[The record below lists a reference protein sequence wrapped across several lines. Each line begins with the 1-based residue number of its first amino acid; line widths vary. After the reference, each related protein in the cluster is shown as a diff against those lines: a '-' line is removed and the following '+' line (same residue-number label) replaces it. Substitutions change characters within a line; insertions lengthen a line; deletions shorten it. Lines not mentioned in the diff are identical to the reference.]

1 MRRRHRRPCLLNSLD
16 RMERDG
22 LNSNRET
29 HLIPVDISGNQG
41 QMVSCMQLEFPDMS
55 DVEFLQISLRL
66 GLKELML
73 QIETLQ
79 QRWFQHLRSQ
89 KLQHSVTLRFFP
101 YNGSIQGSGPVTG
114 DVRVSYI
121 LLAQSSWWWC
131 WDMPAISSWG
141 DGACPRGDEHTLV
154 GEHPS

>member
-1 MRRRHRRPCLLNSLD
+1 
-16 RMERDG
+16 MERDG

-73 QIETLQ
+73 QIETLEQ
-79 QRWFQHLRSQ
+79 SQR
-89 KLQHSVTLRFFP
+89 
-101 YNGSIQGSGPVTG
+101 
-114 DVRVSYI
+114 
-121 LLAQSSWWWC
+121 
-131 WDMPAISSWG
+131 
-141 DGACPRGDEHTLV
+141 
-154 GEHPS
+154 

>member
-1 MRRRHRRPCLLNSLD
+1 MNSWG

-79 QRWFQHLRSQ
+79 QR
-89 KLQHSVTLRFFP
+89 
-101 YNGSIQGSGPVTG
+101 
-114 DVRVSYI
+114 
-121 LLAQSSWWWC
+121 
-131 WDMPAISSWG
+131 
-141 DGACPRGDEHTLV
+141 
-154 GEHPS
+154 

>member
-1 MRRRHRRPCLLNSLD
+1 MNSWD

-55 DVEFLQISLRL
+55 DVEFLQMSLRL

-73 QIETLQ
+73 QIETLKQ
-79 QRWFQHLRSQ
+79 SQR
-89 KLQHSVTLRFFP
+89 
-101 YNGSIQGSGPVTG
+101 
-114 DVRVSYI
+114 
-121 LLAQSSWWWC
+121 
-131 WDMPAISSWG
+131 
-141 DGACPRGDEHTLV
+141 
-154 GEHPS
+154 

>member
-1 MRRRHRRPCLLNSLD
+1 
-16 RMERDG
+16 MERDG

-41 QMVSCMQLEFPDMS
+41 QMVSCMQLGFPDMS

-79 QRWFQHLRSQ
+79 QR
-89 KLQHSVTLRFFP
+89 
-101 YNGSIQGSGPVTG
+101 
-114 DVRVSYI
+114 
-121 LLAQSSWWWC
+121 
-131 WDMPAISSWG
+131 
-141 DGACPRGDEHTLV
+141 
-154 GEHPS
+154 